1 MFRLSCR
8 ALNMSCVVVAVK
20 ALLGLAFVNFAAFFF
35 ANARLKVLI
44 SASLKAI
51 LFRKGLMTLNL
62 KSSS

>member
-1 MFRLSCR
+1 
-8 ALNMSCVVVAVK
+8 MSCTVVTVK
-20 ALLGLAFVNFAAFFF
+20 ALLGSAFINFAAFFF

-51 LFRKGLMTLNL
+51 LFRKGLITLNL

>member
-1 MFRLSCR
+1 
-8 ALNMSCVVVAVK
+8 MSYVVITVK
-20 ALLGLAFVNFAAFFF
+20 ALLGLVFVNFTAFFF

-51 LFRKGLMTLNL
+51 LFRKGLITLNL